1 MEVLD
6 VNEVY
11 QTVLAIL
18 NKEQR
23 GYITPYEFNLLATQ
37 VQLEIFESYFS
48 SLNLQLQKPG
58 NDNEYADKVKLLRQK
73 ISRFETEKEI
83 TITITAG
90 KGEGDLATL
99 TPNLYKLGSV
109 YYTKGDLL
117 PVEAEQV
124 DRQTFNLLRRAA
136 FTSPTADFPVY
147 YKEENK
153 IKILPAIASAAA
165 ANPPGTPAEIFTVDY
180 IKKPADV
187 VWGYTI
193 GAVGQY
199 LYNAGTSTQFEISP
213 SEQAEVI
220 LKILAYSGV
229 VVRDPEIIQTA
240 GAGAASID
248 QQQMQ

>member
-1 MEVLD
+1 MEVLN

-73 ISRFETEKEI
+73 ISRFETEQEI
-83 TITITAG
+83 TIAITGG
-90 KGEGDLATL
+90 KGVGDLATL

-153 IKILPAIASAAA
+153 IKILPAIATAAA
-165 ANPPGTPAEIFTVDY
+165 GAQGQPAELFTVDY

-193 GAVGQY
+193 GVVGQY
-199 LYNAGTSTQFEISP
+199 VYNSGTSTQFQISP

-220 LKILAYSGV
+220 LKILAYSGIV
-229 VVRDPEIIQTA
+229 IRDPEIIQTA

>member
-1 MEVLD
+1 MEVLN

-48 SLNLQLQKPG
+48 SLNLQLQQPG

-73 ISRFETEKEI
+73 ISRFETEQEI
-83 TITITAG
+83 TIAITGG
-90 KGEGDLATL
+90 KGVGDLATL
-99 TPNLYKLGSV
+99 TPSLYKLGSV

-153 IKILPAIASAAA
+153 IKILPAIATAAA
-165 ANPPGTPAEIFTVDY
+165 GVQGQPAEVFTVEY
-180 IKKPADV
+180 IKKPANV
-187 VWGYTI
+187 VWAYTI
-193 GAVGQY
+193 GTVGQY
-199 LYNAGTSTQFEISP
+199 DYDSGPSTQFEISP

-240 GAGAASID
+240 SAAASSID